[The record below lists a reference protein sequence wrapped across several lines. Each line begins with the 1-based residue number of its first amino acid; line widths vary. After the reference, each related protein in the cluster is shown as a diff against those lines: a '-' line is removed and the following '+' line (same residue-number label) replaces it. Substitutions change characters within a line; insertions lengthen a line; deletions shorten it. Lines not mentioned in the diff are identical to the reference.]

1 MLQLTRVLC
10 PIDFS
15 ACSQAALPIACSL
28 ARDHSATVVLLHV
41 RPPLESIVGEFGS
54 LPPEPPEPVELVK
67 EKMQRSLPLNFTGSV
82 LFEVTDGDVP
92 TEILKAATEEN
103 CSLIVLG
110 THGRRGLSRL
120 LVGSVAEAVLRK
132 ASCPVLTVKAA
143 LPESDVVVAAR
154 KRDKSQP
161 DRDADDLVTVCT
173 LANLVE
179 AEIIQNALQ
188 AEQIPSF
195 LEGAQQ
201 AGITG
206 TQAVPIK
213 IQVRADDAS
222 RARKFIKRHEAR
234 RRVTSRLSS

>member
-1 MLQLTRVLC
+1 MLQFTRILC

-28 ARDHSATVVLLHV
+28 ARDHSAAVVLLHV
-41 RPPLESIVGEFGS
+41 RPPLESIVGEFAS
-54 LPPEPPEPVELVK
+54 LPPEPPEPVELLK
-67 EKMQRSLPLNFTGSV
+67 EKMQRSLPSNFTGTV
-82 LFEVTDGDVP
+82 LFEVKDGDVP
-92 TEILKAATEEN
+92 AEILKAAADEN

-132 ASCPVLTVKAA
+132 ASCPVLTVNAA
-143 LPESDVVVAAR
+143 PPESKTAVAWG

-173 LANLVE
+173 LPNLVQ

-188 AEQIPSF
+188 AEEIPSF
-195 LEGAQQ
+195 LDCAHQ
-201 AGITG
+201 AGIAG
-206 TQAVPIK
+206 AHAVPIK
-213 IQVRADDAS
+213 IQVRADNLS
-222 RARKFIKRHEAR
+222 RARKFIKRHESR
-234 RRVTSRLSS
+234 RQVTS